1 MSRIRLRAPV
11 VAVIAIAVTVLVAS
25 QGRAEMGKNESCP
38 CLFDPAFWTQAA
50 FLDELNSKARVAESC
65 SGIKLDRSTR
75 KTLSLMGPKPL
86 RLGVVL
92 EVNHDKGS
100 DGFKATSFC
109 KVSWT
114 VTSSIGEGA
123 AINFNEKISFDVTH
137 YEVIADPMSPYKD
150 LMSTIPSMNAG
161 PVSIEACD
169 ADLLKTAQSYRVN
182 CKFD

>member
-1 MSRIRLRAPV
+1 MYPSRSCAGVIA
-11 VAVIAIAVTVLVAS
+11 AVAIAVTVLVAS
-25 QGRAEMGKNESCP
+25 QARAEAGKNESCP
-38 CLFDPAFWTQAA
+38 CLFDPVFWTQAT
-50 FLDELNSKARVAESC
+50 FLDELNLKVRVEENC
-65 SGIKLDRSTR
+65 SNIKLDRSTR

-86 RLGVVL
+86 GLGVVL

-100 DGFKATSFC
+100 DGFKADSFC

-123 AINFNEKISFDVTH
+123 VINFNEMISFDVTH

-161 PVSIEACD
+161 PVSIKACE
-169 ADLLKTAQSYRVN
+169 ADLLKIAQSYQVN

>member
-1 MSRIRLRAPV
+1 MYPSRSCAGVIA
-11 VAVIAIAVTVLVAS
+11 AVAIAVTVLVAS
-25 QGRAEMGKNESCP
+25 QARAEAGKNESCP
-38 CLFDPAFWTQAA
+38 CLFDPVFWTQAA
-50 FLDELNSKARVAESC
+50 FLDELNLKVRVEENC
-65 SGIKLDRSTR
+65 SNIELDRSTR

-86 RLGVVL
+86 GLGVVL

-100 DGFKATSFC
+100 DGFKADSFC

-161 PVSIEACD
+161 PVSIEACE
-169 ADLLKTAQSYRVN
+169 ADLLKIAQSYRVN